1 MPFDARPIQICPSA
15 LMKKKAPSFAPPGII
30 DSFKTIWRDIG
41 QEHAAFIVTCLYLLF
56 EYNRPQSLYPVLD
69 IIPWGKILLIT
80 GMLLS
85 FGEGKASRST
95 PGAWLPLS
103 LFSGCV
109 LVSMITAFYP
119 PIAFKAWERF
129 FPWVFVVILITRVVT
144 TRQRLFL
151 FIAVYFLSNLKMAQH
166 GFIAWAMHGFGFSSW
181 GVTGS
186 PGWFQN
192 SGEFSM
198 EMVMFLPLLL
208 MYIVFFRKDW
218 SRSVRLFFYLFS
230 VMVIGSI
237 VASSSRGA
245 VIGLCIV
252 GLWGLWSSRQRMKTI
267 ILLALTTTLIYT
279 VMPNRFKE
287 RFETAGEDKTSL
299 TRLAYWEGGM
309 EAIMAFP
316 AFGIGLANW
325 PAWAKVNCPELI
337 GAKGW
342 GEDVEVLHNT
352 YMEAATELGLAGGS
366 AFTILL
372 LQVYFTNRQSLR
384 LARARQNHF
393 LEATAIGLNGS
404 LIAFMAP
411 SCFMSVLY
419 YPYVWI
425 LLAMTLCLSAICR
438 YP

>member
-1 MPFDARPIQICPSA
+1 MPFNAAPTQFPPSLLTEKKVSSSAR
-15 LMKKKAPSFAPPGII
+15 GII
-30 DSFKTIWRDIG
+30 DSLKIIWRDIC
-41 QEHAAFIVTCLYLLF
+41 QEHAAFIITCLYLVF
-56 EYNRPQSLYPVLD
+56 EYNRPQSIYSALD
-69 IIPWGKILLIT
+69 ILPWGKVLLIT
-80 GMLLS
+80 GILVS
-85 FGEGKASRST
+85 FGERKASRST
-95 PGAWLPLS
+95 PGSWLPLS
-103 LFSGCV
+103 LFAGCV
-109 LVSMITAFYP
+109 LVSMFYAFYP
-119 PIAFKAWERF
+119 PIAFDAWKRF
-129 FPWVFVVILITRVVT
+129 FPWVLVIILITRVVT

-166 GFIAWAMHGFGFSSW
+166 GFISWAIRGFGFSGW

-198 EMVMFLPLLL
+198 EMVVFLPLLL
-208 MYIVFFRKDW
+208 TYIVFFRKDW

-245 VIGLCIV
+245 IVGLCIV
-252 GLWGLWSSRQRMKTI
+252 GLWGLASSQQRIKTM

-279 VMPNRFKE
+279 VMPNEFKDRFK
-287 RFETAGEDKTSL
+287 TAGDDKTSL
-299 TRLAYWEGGM
+299 TRLAYWEGGKK
-309 EAIMAFP
+309 AIQSFP
-316 AFGIGLANW
+316 AFGVGLANW

-342 GEDVEVLHNT
+342 GEDMEVLHNT
-352 YMEAATELGLAGGS
+352 YMEAATELGLAGGT
-366 AFTILL
+366 AFGLLL
-372 LQVYFTNRQSLR
+372 LQVYVTNCQSLR
-384 LARARQNHF
+384 LARARQDHF

-411 SCFMSVLY
+411 SYFMSVLY

-425 LLAMTLCLSAICR
+425 LLAMTLCLSALCR
-438 YP
+438 